1 MDLLTIPE
9 AASRLGTTQR
19 FVRRLIAER
28 RIGYVKIGR
37 FVRFTVAD
45 IDDFIAAG
53 RVLPTTV
60 R

>member
-1 MDLLTIPE
+1 MALLTIPE

-19 FVRRLIAER
+19 FVRRLVAER

-37 FVRFTVAD
+37 FVRFTIED
-45 IDDFIAAG
+45 IDEFIAAG
-53 RVLPTTV
+53 RVQPAAV